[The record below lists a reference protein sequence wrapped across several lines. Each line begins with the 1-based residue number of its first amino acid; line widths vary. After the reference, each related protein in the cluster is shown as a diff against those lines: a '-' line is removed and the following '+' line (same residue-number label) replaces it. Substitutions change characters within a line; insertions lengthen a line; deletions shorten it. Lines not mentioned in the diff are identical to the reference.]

1 MVTRLWAEIWSTD
14 NESCVSLGGDY
25 KVDEAVVKNLARV
38 YVESRVA
45 CNCRSGQHMTDAGKS
60 DHAVF
65 RNLVCF
71 CYAVGFDSTIL
82 RRWRR

>member
-45 CNCRSGQHMTDAGKS
+45 CNSRSGQHMTDAGKS
-60 DHAVF
+60 DHALALGL
-65 RNLVCF
+65 NLVE
-71 CYAVGFDSTIL
+71 VTS
-82 RRWRR
+82 